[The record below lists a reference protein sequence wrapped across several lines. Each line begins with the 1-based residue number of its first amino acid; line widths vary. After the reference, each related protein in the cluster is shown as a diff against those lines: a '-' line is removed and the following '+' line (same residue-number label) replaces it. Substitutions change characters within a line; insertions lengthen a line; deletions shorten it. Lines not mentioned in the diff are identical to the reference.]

1 MRHRVKSRTLGR
13 QTGHRLAMLRNMAK
27 SLLHHGRIS
36 TTETRAKEL
45 AKYVA
50 DIITDARKAHELKD
64 SKKDAALHHKREV
77 YRHIPGAERRGVGR
91 NDRDVAE
98 SLFQT
103 LAPKFAERKAK
114 TGNGGGYTRILKL
127 GYRKGDGAPMALI
140 ELVTE

>member
-27 SLLHHGRIS
+27 SLLQHGRIS

-50 DIITDARKAHELKD
+50 GLITDARRAHQVKDDKDKALSLK
-64 SKKDAALHHKREV
+64 RNV
-77 YRHIPGAERRGVGR
+77 FRHLPGAERRGVGR

-98 SLFQT
+98 NLFAT
-103 LAPKFAERKAK
+103 LAPKFAAREAK

-127 GYRKGDGAPMALI
+127 GFRKGDGAPMALI
-140 ELVTE
+140 ELVLD

>member
-1 MRHRVKSRTLGR
+1 MRHKVKSRTLGR

-50 DIITDARKAHELKD
+50 GLITDARKAHELKD
-64 SKKDAALHHKREV
+64 NKDAALHHKREV
-77 YRHIPGAERRGVGR
+77 YRHLPGAERRGVGR

-103 LAPKFAERKAK
+103 LAPKFAARQEKS
-114 TGNGGGYTRILKL
+114 GNGGGYTRILKL
-127 GYRKGDGAPMALI
+127 GFRKGDGAPMALI

>member
-27 SLLHHGRIS
+27 SLLNHGRIS

-45 AKYVA
+45 AKFVA
-50 DIITDARKAHELKD
+50 GLITNARKAHEVKD
-64 SKKDAALHHKREV
+64 DKHHALHHKREV
-77 YRHIPGAERRGVGR
+77 YRHLPGAERRGVGR

-103 LAPKFAERKAK
+103 LAPKFAARKDK
-114 TGNGGGYTRILKL
+114 SGNGGGYTRILKL
-127 GYRKGDGAPMALI
+127 GFRKGDGAPMALI
-140 ELVTE
+140 ELVTD